1 MKKTIQIH
9 EYELPITVKRE
20 KDGHF
25 IATCNSWKDCYAQG
39 DSAEQVVSEISNVAT
54 SLIQLYNEEDLSIPL
69 KQVTKSQKS
78 KSSFKL
84 NFPLIVSTS

>member
-1 MKKTIQIH
+1 MKKTLQIH
-9 EYELPITVKRE
+9 KYELPITVKRE

-25 IATCNSWKDCYAQG
+25 IAQCNEWQDCYAQG
-39 DSAEQVVSEISNVAT
+39 DSVEQVMSEISNVAT

-69 KQVTKSQKS
+69 KQVITTQKS